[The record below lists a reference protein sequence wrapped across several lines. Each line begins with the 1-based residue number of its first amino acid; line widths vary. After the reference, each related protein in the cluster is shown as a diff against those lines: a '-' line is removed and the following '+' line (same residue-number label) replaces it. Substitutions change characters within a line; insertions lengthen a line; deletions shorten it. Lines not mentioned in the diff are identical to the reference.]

1 MRRHTGEKPFLCPIC
16 PTSFSTRGNLKR
28 HIKSHNGE
36 KPWKCIE
43 CGSCFTENKSLKVHM
58 RRHTGERPY
67 QCRMCDQSF
76 SQTGILKTHMAIHL
90 NKKEHKCSEC
100 GRFFR
105 QKSQLRLHEQRHAG
119 LRKYNCDMCD
129 SKFLTKGYFEM
140 SACYKHTKTHEQA
153 KAIDKNQSSDRQQ
166 ENTAEPCRD
175 STQESKELGMLPE
188 EDGHKT
194 VGGGVT
200 RLFMKRVRKLA
211 ASSNSETD
219 DLSLGHKLSE
229 PITNNDSLHKVIM
242 SDDKGRGFYDD
253 QSDSHNSDFTV
264 MNLKESAS
272 SFQ

>member
-1 MRRHTGEKPFLCPIC
+1 
-16 PTSFSTRGNLKR
+16 
-28 HIKSHNGE
+28 
-36 KPWKCIE
+36 
-43 CGSCFTENKSLKVHM
+43 
-58 RRHTGERPY
+58 
-67 QCRMCDQSF
+67 
-76 SQTGILKTHMAIHL
+76 
-90 NKKEHKCSEC
+90 
-100 GRFFR
+100 
-105 QKSQLRLHEQRHAG
+105 
-119 LRKYNCDMCD
+119 
-129 SKFLTKGYFEM
+129 M
-140 SACYKHTKTHEQA
+140 SACYKHTKTHEQV

-200 RLFMKRVRKLA
+200 RLLMKRVRKLA

-253 QSDSHNSDFTV
+253 QSESHNSDFTV